1 MGGREGFVS
10 AREEKKKQ
18 NPTKD
23 IFSAKSR

>member
-10 AREEKKKQ
+10 AREEKKQ

-23 IFSAKSR
+23 IFSAESR